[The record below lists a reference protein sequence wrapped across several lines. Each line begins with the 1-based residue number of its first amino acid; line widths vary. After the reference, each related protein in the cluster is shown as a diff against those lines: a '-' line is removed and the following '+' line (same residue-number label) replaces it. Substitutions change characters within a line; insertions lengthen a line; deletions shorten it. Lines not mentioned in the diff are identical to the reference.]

1 MQKKGGYH
9 NFPLNFL
16 SQSAQDFCGG
26 TLHCFRKI
34 WVSKQFMH
42 KRARVVSRFSAEKFY
57 VRVRK
62 HLVED
67 PSVFQN
73 VSNIEKKLK
82 IKKKGGYHD
91 FSSKHFCLTDKK
103 LLKNSFTISL
113 ISAIER
119 FYAWEGKKVLQ
130 FSIEKSFVS
139 HYRNVS

>member
-16 SQSAQDFCGG
+16 SQSAQDVCGG
-26 TLHCFRKI
+26 SLHCFRKI

-42 KRARVVSRFSAEKFY
+42 KRARVVSRFSAEKFC

-73 VSNIEKKLK
+73 VSNIEKSWRL
-82 IKKKGGYHD
+82 KKGRVSRFFVKTFLSHRQ
-91 FSSKHFCLTDKK
+91 KI
-103 LLKNSFTISL
+103 LLRNSFTISL

-119 FYAWEGKKVLQ
+119 FYAWEGKKFLQ